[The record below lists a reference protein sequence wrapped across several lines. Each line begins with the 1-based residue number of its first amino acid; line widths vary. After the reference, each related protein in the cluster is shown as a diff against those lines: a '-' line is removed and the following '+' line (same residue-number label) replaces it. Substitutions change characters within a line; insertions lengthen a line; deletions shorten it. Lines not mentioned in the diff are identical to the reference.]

1 MAGMD
6 VRGSRKLS
14 FVRRHKR
21 LAGLLLVFLLGCSVA
36 AAAWLIQS
44 HGQGRAAIGTLNA
57 PTVSA
62 ASVTGT
68 PSLCLPGGDCSA
80 YLHIVNPNGALV
92 VSGTLPGDGTGGT
105 DPGGCPTTNL
115 TANSTTGLSVPVPA
129 GTSDIIVPGAFHLAS
144 TAPTSC
150 QGNTLTT
157 DIKLTFSTP

>member
-44 HGQGRAAIGTLNA
+44 HGQGRAGLGTLNA

-62 ASVTGT
+62 ASITGT
-68 PSLCLPGGDCSA
+68 PDLCMPGGNCSA
-80 YLHIVNPNGALV
+80 YLHIVNPNGAMIV
-92 VSGTLPGDGTGGT
+92 TGTDLGDGTGGI
-105 DPGGCPTTNL
+105 DPGGCPPSNL
-115 TANSTTGLSVPVPA
+115 TANVTSGLSVPVPA
-129 GTSDIIVPGAFHLAS
+129 GTSDIKVPGAFHLAS
-144 TAPTSC
+144 SAPTGC
-150 QGNTLTT
+150 QGSSLTT